1 MFNTILAFVKS
12 YLSNVFFYLIAA
24 LVIAVITLSVML
36 NIKAFKIA
44 LLETQLIAATDKL
57 ATQKVELDKL
67 KLLADEQKIK
77 LTKAY
82 EENLEVDKRHA
93 KTIAL
98 ILSSRLP
105 DTATCEETAKW
116 AKDLARRK
124 K

>member
-1 MFNTILAFVKS
+1 MFNTILAFVKP
-12 YLSNVFFYLIAA
+12 YLSNVFFYIITA
-24 LVIAVITLSVML
+24 LVIAVVALSIML
-36 NIKAFKIA
+36 NIKAFKIT
-44 LLETQLIAATDKL
+44 LLETQLAAVTEKL

-67 KLLADEQKIK
+67 KLLADEQKSK
-77 LTKAY
+77 LAKAY

-98 ILSSRLP
+98 ILGSRLP
-105 DTATCEETAKW
+105 DTATCEDTAKW